1 MPHALIAAIVGALAI
16 TAAAITIPPIR
27 DVARRLQLLDQPEA
41 RRVHTIPVPRI
52 GGLGIYFGF
61 LVAVGAYFILPVE
74 RFGVEIERI
83 LLLVIG
89 ATMIVGVML
98 FDDIVGIPP
107 LPKLGVQLAA
117 AGVVVLPRLRDDT
130 HGIVI
135 EQFNAPYIG
144 TVTLPLLVA
153 IGFTVFWIVGMMNA
167 INWSDG
173 IDGLAA
179 SITLVATLIL
189 FLHTYFRPS
198 GDPQFTISLLA
209 IALAGAI
216 VGFLIYNWHPASII
230 MGDTGA
236 MFIGF
241 TLATISIIGGAK
253 IATALLALGVPILDT
268 AWVILYRVMHGR
280 SPLYADRGHLHHRL
294 LDAGWSQRQIV
305 LGVAA
310 ITALFG
316 MLSLAL
322 PTREAKFVAM
332 IVMGVVLLALIA
344 WLARRGQSRPTQI
357 RVPHADL

>member
-1 MPHALIAAIVGALAI
+1 MSHALIAAIVGLL
-16 TAAAITIPPIR
+16 AAASAAVTVPPIR
-27 DVARRLQLLDQPEA
+27 DIARRLELLDQPEA
-41 RRVHTIPVPRI
+41 RRVHTIPIPRV
-52 GGLGIYFGF
+52 GGLAIFFGF
-61 LVAVGAYFILPVE
+61 LVAVGVSFVLPVE
-74 RFGVEIERI
+74 RFGDEIERI
-83 LLLVIG
+83 LLLMIG

-98 FDDIVGIPP
+98 FDDVVGIPP
-107 LPKLGVQLAA
+107 LPKLAVQLAA
-117 AGVVVLPRLRDDT
+117 AGLVVLPRLRGSS

-135 EQFNAPYIG
+135 EQFNAPYVG
-144 TVTLPLLVA
+144 TVELPLLIA
-153 IGFTVFWIVGMMNA
+153 IGFTLFWIVGMMNA

-179 SITLVATLIL
+179 SITLVATVIL
-189 FLHTYFRPS
+189 FLHTYFRPA

-241 TLATISIIGGAK
+241 ALATISIIGGAK

-280 SPLYADRGHLHHRL
+280 SPLGADRGHLHHRL

-305 LGVAA
+305 AGVAG

-316 MLSLAL
+316 ALGLAL
-322 PTREAKFVAM
+322 PTREAKLGAM
-332 IVMGVVLLALIA
+332 IVMGLVLLSLIA
-344 WLARRGQSRPTQI
+344 WLARRGQSDPGRV

>member
-1 MPHALIAAIVGALAI
+1 AVTVAAVTTPLI
-16 TAAAITIPPIR
+16 R
-27 DVARRLQLLDQPEA
+27 ESARRLQLLDQLEE
-41 RRVHTIPVPRI
+41 RRVHTIPIPRI
-52 GGLGIYFGF
+52 GGLGVYCGF
-61 LVAVGAYFILPVE
+61 LVAVAVSFTLPVD

-83 LLLVIG
+83 LLLLIG

-98 FDDIVGIPP
+98 VDDIVGIAP
-107 LPKLGVQLAA
+107 LPKLGVQFAA
-117 AGVVVLPRLRDDT
+117 AAVVVLPRFRGET

-135 EQFNAPYIG
+135 EQFNAPYRG

-179 SITLVATLIL
+179 SITLVATVIL
-189 FLHTYFRPS
+189 FLHTYFRPA

-216 VGFLIYNWHPASII
+216 VGFLLYNWHPASII
-230 MGDTGA
+230 MGDSGS
-236 MFIGF
+236 MFLGF
-241 TLATISIIGGAK
+241 ALATISVIGGAK

-280 SPLYADRGHLHHRL
+280 SPLNADRGHLHHRL

-305 LGVAA
+305 TGVAG

-316 MLSLAL
+316 ALSLAL
-322 PTREAKFVAM
+322 PSREAKLGAM
-332 IVMGVVLLALIA
+332 IVMGVVLLALIG
-344 WLARRGQSRPTQI
+344 WLARRGPDRAT
-357 RVPHADL
+357 RVRFPHADL

>member
-1 MPHALIAAIVGALAI
+1 MPHVLIAAIVGLL
-16 TAAAITIPPIR
+16 AAAASAVTVPPIR
-27 DVARRLQLLDQPEA
+27 DIARKLQLLDQPEA
-41 RRVHTIPVPRI
+41 RRVHTIPVPRV
-52 GGLGIYFGF
+52 GGLGVYFGF
-61 LVAVGAYFILPVE
+61 LVAVGVSFMLPVE

-83 LLLVIG
+83 LLLLVG

-117 AGVVVLPRLRDDT
+117 AAIVVMPRLRGT
-130 HGIVI
+130 EHGIVI
-135 EQFNAPYIG
+135 ETFNAPYIG
-144 TVTLPLLVA
+144 TVTLPLAVA

-179 SITLVATLIL
+179 SITLVATVIL
-189 FLHTYFRPS
+189 FLHTYFRPA

-216 VGFLIYNWHPASII
+216 LGFLVYNWHPASII

-241 TLATISIIGGAK
+241 ALATISIIGGAK

-268 AWVILYRVMHGR
+268 AWVIAYRVIHGR
-280 SPLYADRGHLHHRL
+280 SPLNADRGHLHHRL

-305 LGVAA
+305 AGVAG
-310 ITALFG
+310 ITAVFG
-316 MLSLAL
+316 ALSLAL
-322 PTREAKFVAM
+322 PSREAKFAAM
-332 IVMGVVLLALIA
+332 IAMGVVLLLLIA
-344 WLARRGQSRPTQI
+344 WLARKGQSGASQVRY
-357 RVPHADL
+357 PHADL

>member
-1 MPHALIAAIVGALAI
+1 MPHALITVIVGLLAAG
-16 TAAAITIPPIR
+16 AATVTIPPIR
-27 DVARRLQLLDQPEA
+27 DIARRLQLLDQPDA
-41 RRVHTIPVPRI
+41 RRVHLVPIPRI
-52 GGLGIYFGF
+52 GGLGVYFGF
-61 LVAVGAYFILPVE
+61 LVAIGVSFMLPVE

-83 LLLVIG
+83 LLLLVG

-117 AGVVVLPRLRDDT
+117 AGIVVLPRLRGET

-135 EQFNAPYIG
+135 EQFNAPYVG

-153 IGFTVFWIVGMMNA
+153 VGFTLFWIVGMMNA

-179 SITLVATLIL
+179 SITLVATVVL

-216 VGFLIYNWHPASII
+216 VGFLLYNWYPASII

-241 TLATISIIGGAK
+241 ALATISIIGGAK
-253 IATALLALGVPILDT
+253 IATAMLALGVPILDT
-268 AWVILYRVMHGR
+268 AWVIMYRVMHGR

-305 LGVAA
+305 AGVAG
-310 ITALFG
+310 ITTLFG
-316 MLSLAL
+316 ALSLAL
-322 PTREAKFVAM
+322 PTSEAKLGAM
-332 IVMGVVLLALIA
+332 IVMSVVLLALIA
-344 WLARRGQSRPTQI
+344 WLARRGQTGSTQAGY
-357 RVPHADL
+357 PHADL